1 MTRQKEKDQG
11 KYPTEKIEM
20 QIVSLYKCASSP
32 EMIHSHNQKFLQILK
47 WAFFKVN
54 IQRLFI
60 FT

>member
-47 WAFFKVN
+47 
-54 IQRLFI
+54 
-60 FT
+60 